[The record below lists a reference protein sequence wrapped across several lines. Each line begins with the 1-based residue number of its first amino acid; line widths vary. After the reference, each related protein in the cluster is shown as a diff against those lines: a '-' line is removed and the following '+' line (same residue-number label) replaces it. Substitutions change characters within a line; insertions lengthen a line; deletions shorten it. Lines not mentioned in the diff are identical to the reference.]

1 MCLIT
6 KQKRVKIAKEDIK
19 CYKNL
24 AETAD
29 SNTVRSIHYDF
40 TWAMGKVEKTK
51 LKRVFQKIIGAD
63 TVATDKYDVSRPDE
77 EILKEFTAIGPGFHA
92 CLTIKRARQ
101 NANGGTYQF
110 EAIIPKGSRYYMD
123 STGLIVAD
131 QMMIKG
137 MVS

>member
-24 AETAD
+24 AETTD
-29 SNTVRSIHYDF
+29 PNTVQSIHYDF
-40 TWAMGKVEKTK
+40 TWTMGKVEKTK
-51 LKRVFQKIIGAD
+51 LKKVFQKIIGAD
-63 TVATDKYDVSRPDE
+63 PIVTDKYDTHRSDE

-92 CLTIKRARQ
+92 CLTIERARQ
-101 NANGGTYQF
+101 NADAETSRF
-110 EAIIPKGSRYYMD
+110 EAVIPNGSRYYVD
-123 STGLIVAD
+123 STGLIVAN

-137 MVS
+137 LVS